1 MVSMNGVSSPSSEA
15 RAAETAN
22 TASAPVASDPIHER
36 DMALLFPV
44 EVLFRMFDLEA
55 AARTRVVAATPLGV
69 DSRACRMTTAYSR
82 AATGSMPRPCALAP
96 RPRRADRA
104 PVERG
109 QCRGAR
115 RRRRLRSTLSPISPR
130 CHMVAMNRRV
140 GAVRSGTRQETAG
153 SSFLGRCTGYK
164 GSSCLAKGFAHP
176 VCVSSIPA
184 ASTNLLL
191 CSWPVGRRGGCSLPW
206 NCHADGRSASL
217 PGAIP
222 RRANELPP

>member
-1 MVSMNGVSSPSSEA
+1 MVSMNGVLSPSSEA

-69 DSRACRMTTAYSR
+69 DSRATAYSR

-109 QCRGAR
+109 
-115 RRRRLRSTLSPISPR
+115 
-130 CHMVAMNRRV
+130 
-140 GAVRSGTRQETAG
+140 
-153 SSFLGRCTGYK
+153 
-164 GSSCLAKGFAHP
+164 
-176 VCVSSIPA
+176 
-184 ASTNLLL
+184 
-191 CSWPVGRRGGCSLPW
+191 
-206 NCHADGRSASL
+206 
-217 PGAIP
+217 
-222 RRANELPP
+222 